1 MANVLDDRYSEDVK
15 DEILASFDELS
26 EEEIIPGLVRAIRIL
41 SLRFSDPD
49 RVLDEVIRMLE
60 DDD

>member
-1 MANVLDDRYSEDVK
+1 VLDDRYSEDVK

-41 SLRFSDPD
+41 SLKFPNPGQ
-49 RVLDEVIRMLE
+49 VIDEVIRMLE
-60 DDD
+60 DEDD